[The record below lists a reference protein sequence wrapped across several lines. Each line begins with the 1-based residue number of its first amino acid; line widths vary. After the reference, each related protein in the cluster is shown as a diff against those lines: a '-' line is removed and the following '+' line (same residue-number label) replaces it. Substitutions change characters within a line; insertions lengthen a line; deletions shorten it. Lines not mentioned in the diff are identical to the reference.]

1 MFEHLYAGKS
11 RNFLIIF
18 VQDCI
23 YRKLLIIQDAL
34 DKCMKSP
41 TEKEEYVHF

>member
-11 RNFLIIF
+11 RNFLNIF

-34 DKCMKSP
+34 DECMKSL
-41 TEKEEYVHF
+41 TEKEELVHF